1 METNQL
7 TEEQLKVAFC
17 EVRKAHRLIYEYQ
30 RRMQDLT
37 WFIKNKLGFNVYEGY
52 KKFSDPLKSSNRIGV
67 DYWSWD
73 WIYTYV
79 FEYYL
84 GWQENKDKHNSWR
97 LSVIQISDTGYYK
110 NKLKGSSETYLSSY
124 ASPEESESRLLFYLS
139 VAPNSAEEYDVDVDG
154 VIETCAE
161 SAEFDKEDF
170 RIIKNP
176 QKQEYV
182 QIAYSV
188 PLSRFVDETKTM
200 QILRDFVK
208 YCNDNAGTDL
218 KIQE

>member
-52 KKFSDPLKSSNRIGV
+52 KKFSDPLKSSNKIGV
-67 DYWSWD
+67 HYCSWN

-84 GWQENKDKHNSWR
+84 GENADEDNSWR
-97 LSVIQISDTGYYK
+97 LYVIQISDTGYYK
-110 NKLKGSSETYLSSY
+110 NKEKGSSKTNLSSY
-124 ASPEESESRLLFYLS
+124 ASPEESESRLLFYLA
-139 VAPNSAEEYDVDVDG
+139 VAPNSAEEYDEDVDG
-154 VIETCAE
+154 IIESCAE
-161 SAEFDKEDF
+161 SAEFDKEDVK
-170 RIIKNP
+170 IIKNP
-176 QKQEYV
+176 QKQGYV

-188 PLSRFVDETKTM
+188 PLSRFVDETKTIE
-200 QILRDFVK
+200 ILHDFVRL
-208 YCNDNAGTDL
+208 CNDNTDISL
-218 KIQE
+218 SIQE